1 MVAGVASIGVAG
13 DSVTVLAV
21 GDEAT
26 TEALAVGD
34 LADPL
39 GAWQA
44 VQSLRPRGLEQPH
57 AVHDQMPVFRVSP
70 LPYVSEFLFRRR
82 SSRAVGSFLLLSVV
96 PTLNS
101 SFASLER
108 VDIAGDAFF
117 IAGDGWLSGI
127 SITSFLFLSSFSSSD
142 SLSATMELALVACDA
157 ETMSSTSSVL
167 GGHEIVLLRL
177 ADELTL
183 LGLIGCCGVLG
194 SVASIFS
201 IASDVMG
208 SMDSA
213 RRFRLAALP
222 ALVNFDGGGVLGG
235 SSCDAPIS
243 LAPVDCLRFTLTG
256 SAWLTGKNGRSS
268 MRCLLT

>member
-1 MVAGVASIGVAG
+1 MASTGVAG

-44 VQSLRPRGLEQPH
+44 VQNLRPRGLEQPH
-57 AVHDQMPVFRVSP
+57 AVHDQMPVFSVSP

-101 SFASLER
+101 PVFSFASLER
-108 VDIAGDAFF
+108 VDITGDAFF

-183 LGLIGCCGVLG
+183 LGLVGCCGVLG
-194 SVASIFS
+194 SVASIFR

-213 RRFRLAALP
+213 RRFRLAAFP
-222 ALVNFDGGGVLGG
+222 ALVNLDGGGVLGG